1 MLDVSELYLTND
13 SLTLALAHIG
23 AGLFRAPI

>member
-13 SLTLALAHIG
+13 SLTLALAQIG
-23 AGLFRAPI
+23 GGLFPAPI